1 MSVRGYPQSPVINS
15 EVSSSETLP
24 ETQEIEAFS
33 LKEDDQM
40 NVSELQS
47 YYADMPELQFHQM
60 MQDVDFFAQEFND
73 PVFEFQTTF
82 SNLVNDYR
90 VDPEPE
96 VHARTS
102 IQSAENL
109 IEPEWMYNTGERESD
124 FSNDSGQIINENYDS
139 EASCS
144 EYYSCEE
151 EDGSEEVLGHFD
163 KVKNVLNLLHEIS
176 QSPAVQSFADFVP
189 ECVVPFYTPE
199 PVQGTV
205 LFDEGVSI
213 QEDQPRG
220 KSELSKDTS
229 PSFGNEE
236 PLPIDLSSALHVD
249 NHDESIPECDL
260 DDCAFWS
267 ILTDTV
273 SYYQKDHVSSLV
285 LESDSTDTQ
294 DTYYTCAK
302 EMYFCAANNNVPH
315 VNEEDKYE
323 QNQSFCTDDHLC
335 TQGVYKKEN
344 FESKD
349 DHLCTRSVYNTKENF
364 ESKQEYFM
372 AAHCNEPELNTRYP
386 VKTSIKTE
394 FHPGKCVAT
403 TYLWSERDA
412 ETENK
417 GIFDMGKIAIRADC
431 TVQGTLLNPEKN
443 KMQILIDSGATRAL
457 LNRDYYYRT
466 PSLYSCPRYHL
477 PEPAYIRSADKT
489 LMMVHEC
496 IDLLIQIQGH
506 VFKINAYILP
516 HMDTQFDLILGQKPM
531 YELEAGPNFGNLTFT
546 FMKRSLELSTTKD
559 IVIPPR
565 KWSKVSLDI
574 VNCPKDFRNGKAVC
588 NLITNFKKFGVQT
601 MFLPVK
607 NGKVQLQMENNTDF
621 AWKIPAFSICGSVD
635 MRSVGYFMIKRENL
649 RKILE
654 GSQCANFLTEDE
666 TIKFYKMVVQ
676 EVHDATTDR
685 NYENT
690 KLEPRYDREVT
701 KINQAD
707 GQDPYPWLEK
717 DDPRRNMTD
726 EEILKKYVDLKNSKL
741 TASQRRELENIM
753 IKYKKA
759 FSLRDEIG
767 TCPKIEVELELKDK
781 KPFYNNY
788 KNGI

>member
-1 MSVRGYPQSPVINS
+1 MSVKGYPQSPVINS

-73 PVFEFQTTF
+73 PVFEFQSTF

-109 IEPEWMYNTGERESD
+109 IEPEWMYNIGERESN

-151 EDGSEEVLGHFD
+151 EDGSEQVLGHFD
-163 KVKNVLNLLHEIS
+163 KVENVLNLLHEIS

-189 ECVVPFYTPE
+189 ECVVPFYTPK

-315 VNEEDKYE
+315 MNEENKHE
-323 QNQSFCTDDHLC
+323 QNFSL
-335 TQGVYKKEN
+335 
-344 FESKD
+344 
-349 DHLCTRSVYNTKENF
+349 SVL
-364 ESKQEYFM
+364 M
-372 AAHCNEPELNTRYP
+372 
-386 VKTSIKTE
+386 I
-394 FHPGKCVAT
+394 
-403 TYLWSERDA
+403 
-412 ETENK
+412 
-417 GIFDMGKIAIRADC
+417 IF
-431 TVQGTLLNPEKN
+431 
-443 KMQILIDSGATRAL
+443 AL
-457 LNRDYYYRT
+457 KVFT
-466 PSLYSCPRYHL
+466 
-477 PEPAYIRSADKT
+477 
-489 LMMVHEC
+489 
-496 IDLLIQIQGH
+496 IQ
-506 VFKINAYILP
+506 K
-516 HMDTQFDLILGQKPM
+516 
-531 YELEAGPNFGNLTFT
+531 
-546 FMKRSLELSTTKD
+546 
-559 IVIPPR
+559 
-565 KWSKVSLDI
+565 
-574 VNCPKDFRNGKAVC
+574 
-588 NLITNFKKFGVQT
+588 
-601 MFLPVK
+601 
-607 NGKVQLQMENNTDF
+607 
-621 AWKIPAFSICGSVD
+621 
-635 MRSVGYFMIKRENL
+635 
-649 RKILE
+649 KILKVNMNTSWQLIAT
-654 GSQCANFLTEDE
+654 SQ
-666 TIKFYKMVVQ
+666 
-676 EVHDATTDR
+676 
-685 NYENT
+685 
-690 KLEPRYDREVT
+690 
-701 KINQAD
+701 
-707 GQDPYPWLEK
+707 
-717 DDPRRNMTD
+717 
-726 EEILKKYVDLKNSKL
+726 S
-741 TASQRRELENIM
+741 
-753 IKYKKA
+753 
-759 FSLRDEIG
+759 
-767 TCPKIEVELELKDK
+767 
-781 KPFYNNY
+781 
-788 KNGI
+788 